1 MKVRVTKVPEIKAQ
15 EGASIPETS
24 GNNTNHPVAELE
36 EGEVF
41 QDTEGAIKKVSDN
54 AGTHEEGGVLLDDVH
69 KVLEDT
75 GDKRDDKDSETLL
88 MSPDE
93 VYERTGFRPK
103 RKITHSKAYELATEY
118 YDKKLKSVE
127 NKIKI
132 SLKNAKF
139 TNSKASQN
147 SLDLNLQLLEAI
159 PTKDE
164 LFQSIFK
171 HQEEVK
177 ETEGIEPENEDEAQY
192 GNLYGVFN
200 NIPSRVN
207 RPANM
212 DNPSDPMDILFNKV
226 YGTNPTP
233 EAATDNN
240 SDQAKS
246 GIPKGITPSEFNQP
260 LTFNDLMQPLY
271 SLLNSN
277 KTPVNI
283 NFPKVTIP
291 SVRLLDPRASL
302 AAGEAAYNRAL
313 SILPNTG
320 VGLAN
325 VANVFAQK
333 YQIDNQILGQFENQ
347 NKQIL
352 NNNEANVANLK
363 TQQSASDVNLIDA
376 FETKR
381 LTRDEAFRQQRM
393 ADLGN
398 ISDKVALNKRFNREG
413 QYLLDLFPHF
423 NQNAEFNGNQYNFTN
438 PSAAGSPQS
447 DQTDFQVRMF
457 TDPETGQQI
466 PFIGLPTGKGGVT
479 WKRASFNKNQTWTN
493 NK

>member
-1 MKVRVTKVPEIKAQ
+1 MKVKVIQVPIIAQ
-15 EGASIPETS
+15 NGAKIPETS
-24 GNNTNHPVAELE
+24 GNNTTHPVAELE

-41 QDTEGAIKKVSDN
+41 QNTQGGIEKVSDD
-54 AGTHEEGGVLLDDVH
+54 AGTHEEGGVLLDNVH

-75 GDKRDDKDSETLL
+75 GDKRKDEDSKSLL
-88 MSPDE
+88 MSPEE

-103 RKITHSKAYELATEY
+103 RSITHSKAYELASEF

-139 TNSKASQN
+139 TGSKASQN
-147 SLDLNLQLLEAI
+147 SLDLNLQLLESL

-164 LFQSIFK
+164 LFQSIFN

-177 ETEGIEPENEDEAQY
+177 ESEGIEPTDEKAQFGAWY
-192 GNLYGVFN
+192 NQLNGVF
-200 NIPSRVN
+200 PSFVN
-207 RPANM
+207 RPENL
-212 DNPSDPMDILFNKV
+212 DNGFDPMDQVFNSQYAQAPV
-226 YGTNPTP
+226 YETPTN
-233 EAATDNN
+233 NG
-240 SDQAKS
+240 SDYQKL
-246 GIPKGITPSEFNQP
+246 GIPRGIKPSRFSQP

-271 SLLNSN
+271 SLLNSD
-277 KTPVNI
+277 KTPVNV

-291 SVRLLDPRASL
+291 SVRLLDPRPSL

-313 SILPNTG
+313 ALLPNTG
-320 VGLAN
+320 VGLSN
-325 VANVFAQK
+325 IANVFAQK

-352 NNNEANVANLK
+352 NAHEANVANLK
-363 TQQSASDVNLIDA
+363 TQQSASDVNLIDN

-398 ISDKVALNKRFNREG
+398 ISDKIALNKRFNTEG
-413 QYLLDLFPHF
+413 QYLLDLFPHY
-423 NQNAEFNGNQYNFTN
+423 NQDAEFNGNQYEMTN
-438 PSAAGSPQS
+438 PTPNINKS
-447 DQTDFQVRMF
+447 TDNNQLEVVSLP
-457 TDPETGQQI
+457 DPTTGQLV
-466 PFIGLPTGKGGVT
+466 PFVKVPNTKGGYT
-479 WKRASFNKNQTWTN
+479 IKRLNFNRNQTWTN

>member
-1 MKVRVTKVPEIKAQ
+1 MKVRVIKVPDIKAQ

-24 GNNTNHPVAELE
+24 GNNTDHPVAELE

-41 QDTEGAIKKVSDN
+41 QDTQGGIQKVSDN
-54 AGTHEEGGVLLDDVH
+54 AGTHEEGGVMLDNVH

-75 GDKRDDKDSETLL
+75 GDKRDDPDSKSLL

-103 RKITHSKAYELATEY
+103 RSITHSKAYELATEF

-132 SLKNAKF
+132 SLKNSKF
-139 TNSKASQN
+139 TGSKASQN
-147 SLDLNLQLLEAI
+147 ALDLNLQLLESL

-164 LFQSIFK
+164 LFQNIFN

-177 ETEGIEPENEDEAQY
+177 ETENIEPTDEKAQFGAWY
-192 GNLYGVFN
+192 GKLNDL
-200 NIPSRVN
+200 PKPVN
-207 RPANM
+207 RPFNL
-212 DNPSDPMDILFNKV
+212 DNPNDPMDQVFNATYSGNPV
-226 YGTNPTP
+226 YETPT
-233 EAATDNN
+233 NN
-240 SDQAKS
+240 SSDYQKL
-246 GIPKGITPSEFNQP
+246 GIPRGIKPSTFNQP

-271 SLLNSN
+271 SLLSSD
-277 KTPVNI
+277 KAPVNV

-291 SVRLLDPRASL
+291 SVRLLDPRPSL

-313 SILPNTG
+313 ALLPNTG

-325 VANVFAQK
+325 VANVFSQK

-352 NNNEANVANLK
+352 NAQEANVANLK
-363 TQQSASDVNLIDA
+363 TQQSASDVNLIDN

-381 LTRDEAFRQQRM
+381 LTRDEAVRQQRM

-398 ISDKVALNKRFNREG
+398 ISDKIALNKRFNKEG
-413 QYLLDLFPHF
+413 QYLLDLFPHY
-423 NQNAEFNGNQYNFTN
+423 NQNAEFNGNQYEMTN
-438 PSAAGSPQS
+438 PSANTGNQAGS
-447 DQTDFQVRMF
+447 QTDFQIRMF

-479 WKRASFNKNQTWTN
+479 WKRASFGKNQTWTN